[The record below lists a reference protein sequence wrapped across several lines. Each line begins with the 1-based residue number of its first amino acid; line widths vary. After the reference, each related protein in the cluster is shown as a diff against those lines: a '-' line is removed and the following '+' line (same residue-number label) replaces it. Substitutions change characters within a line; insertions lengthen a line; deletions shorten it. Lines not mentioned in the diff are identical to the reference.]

1 MPPITRDA
9 ALHQQL
15 GELIA
20 GMRAIQETNHRLEEM
35 IQKSDEKSDASR
47 ASMHKRMDDFGDR
60 IAKVENTSLE
70 TAKTVEKMKPTVDEV
85 HAWKQ
90 RGIGALFI
98 VGIGAS
104 ALTFLLT
111 TYFSNI
117 ISWLT
122 KTGP

>member
-1 MPPITRDA
+1 MPPTTRDA

-20 GMRAIQETNHRLEEM
+20 GTRAIQETNHRLEEM
-35 IQKSDEKSDASR
+35 IQRSDEKSDLSR
-47 ASMHKRMDDFGDR
+47 ALMQKRMDDISER
-60 IAKVENTSLE
+60 IREVESKSNATAE
-70 TAKTVEKMKPTVDEV
+70 TVGKMKPTVDEV

-104 ALTFLLT
+104 ALTYLINA
-111 TYFSNI
+111 YFSNI

>member
-1 MPPITRDA
+1 
-9 ALHQQL
+9 
-15 GELIA
+15 
-20 GMRAIQETNHRLEEM
+20 
-35 IQKSDEKSDASR
+35 
-47 ASMHKRMDDFGDR
+47 MDDFGDR
-60 IAKVENTSLE
+60 IAKVENTSVE
-70 TAKTVEKMKPTVDEV
+70 TTKVVEKMKPTVDEV

-104 ALTFLLT
+104 ALTFLIT

-117 ISWLT
+117 LSWLT